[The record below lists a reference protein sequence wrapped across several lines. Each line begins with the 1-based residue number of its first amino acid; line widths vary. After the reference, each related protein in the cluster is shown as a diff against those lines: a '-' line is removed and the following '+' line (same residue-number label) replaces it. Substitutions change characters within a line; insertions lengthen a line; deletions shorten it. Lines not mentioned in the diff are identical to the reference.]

1 MDEAR
6 QVRDFWFGQLPLS
19 AAGLNRR
26 MRFWFGDE
34 SSAVRQRRDEQ
45 IRRRFG
51 ELFERAAGGE
61 LAGWADGPRRR
72 LSLVLLLDQF
82 PRNMFRGTARAFA
95 YDAAALALALSGM
108 QSAADAA
115 LDVVERIFFYMP
127 LQHAESY
134 EVHEESV
141 AAYRQHVLVAFADV
155 EDNLAGLRILA
166 GQAQQIDDAVVS
178 ARRSADLAQKLYD
191 AGRTSYL
198 DLLDAQRALTTVER
212 SDVQLRGSRAVTT
225 VALIR
230 ALGGGWEGSPPP
242 GARAVR

>member
-1 MDEAR
+1 VDEAR

-141 AAYRQHVLVAFADV
+141 AAYRRLLSEAPEELRPIFA
-155 EDNLAGLRILA
+155 G
-166 GQAQQIDDAVVS
+166 AV
-178 ARRSADLAQKLYD
+178 RSAENHRAIIAQF
-191 AGRTSYL
+191 GRFPH
-198 DLLDAQRALTTVER
+198 RN
-212 SDVQLRGSRAVTT
+212 
-225 VALIR
+225 R
-230 ALGGGWEGSPPP
+230 ALGRATTPGEQEWLRVGGDTF
-242 GARAVR
+242 AQ